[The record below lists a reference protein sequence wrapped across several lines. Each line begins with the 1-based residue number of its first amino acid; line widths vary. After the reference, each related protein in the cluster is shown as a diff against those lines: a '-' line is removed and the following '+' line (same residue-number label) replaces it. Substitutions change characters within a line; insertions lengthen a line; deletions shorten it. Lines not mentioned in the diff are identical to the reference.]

1 MRRYRGVLLDVDGTL
16 IDSVEAHALA
26 WHQAFADYGH
36 EVRLIAIR
44 RLIGMGGDHLVEQL
58 TGVRK
63 DTREFKAMS
72 KRHGEL
78 FRSQYLPKLGPIVG
92 ARDLVLQLNRT
103 GYHVAI
109 ASSAKRGDLDQL
121 LAAAN
126 VLDLIEHR
134 ATSDDAERSKPDPDI
149 VEAAAAKLPC
159 SRYELVMIGDT
170 PYDIEAARRAG
181 VDTIAVAS
189 GGFAAEELAGAVA
202 RYSTVAELLARW
214 DTSPLGESA

>member
-16 IDSVEAHALA
+16 VDSVAAHALS

-36 EVRLIAIR
+36 EVRLIAIK

-78 FRSQYLPKLGPIVG
+78 FREQYLPKLGPVLG
-92 ARDLVLQLNRT
+92 ARELVLQLRRA
-103 GYHVAI
+103 GYQLAV
-109 ASSAKRGDLDQL
+109 ASSAKHRDLAL
-121 LAAAN
+121 LLETAN
-126 VLDLIEHR
+126 VSDLLEER
-134 ATSDDAERSKPDPDI
+134 ATSDDAKRSKPDPDI
-149 VEAAAAKLPC
+149 VEAAAEKLPC
-159 SRYELVMIGDT
+159 RRYELVMIGDT

-181 VDTIAVAS
+181 IDTIAVAS

-202 RYSTVAELLARW
+202 RYATVAELLARW
-214 DTSPLGESA
+214 DTSPLA